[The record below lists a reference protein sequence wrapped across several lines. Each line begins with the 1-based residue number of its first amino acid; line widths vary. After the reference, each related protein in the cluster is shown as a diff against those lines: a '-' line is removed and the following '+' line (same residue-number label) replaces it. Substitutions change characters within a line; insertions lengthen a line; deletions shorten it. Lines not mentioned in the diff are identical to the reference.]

1 MCLSKLLA
9 DLFLIF
15 IFEGRQL
22 VALTRIKK
30 LPGHARLADRDAH
43 PALKLAAGDARWN
56 FGVSRNDNLLLPIIL
71 RLTFT
76 KVLGLLGCSIL
87 IALIQVFDDSC
98 VQVLDLLFQWRQALN
113 SINEN

>member
-9 DLFLIF
+9 DLVLIF

-30 LPGHARLADRDAH
+30 LTGHARLADRDAH

-56 FGVSRNDNLLLPIIL
+56 FGVSRDDNLLLPVIL
-71 RLTFT
+71 RLTFSE
-76 KVLGLLGCSIL
+76 VLGLLGCSVL
-87 IALIQVFDDSC
+87 IALIQVLDDSC
-98 VQVLDLLFQWRQALN
+98 VQVLDLLFQRRKALN

>member
-9 DLFLIF
+9 DLVLIF

-30 LPGHARLADRDAH
+30 LTGHARLADRDAH

-56 FGVSRNDNLLLPIIL
+56 FGVSRDDNLLLPVIL
-71 RLTFT
+71 RLY
-76 KVLGLLGCSIL
+76 
-87 IALIQVFDDSC
+87 DSGISNIPMPS
-98 VQVLDLLFQWRQALN
+98 VKRPIEEKISSKPFSARMN
-113 SINEN
+113 SSK